1 MLKKIKFF
9 LFSQKAIEFLILIF
23 ILISSVYFLLNI
35 NFMEVPVSDTFQF
48 IDDSQL
54 YSQFRLPYKIHA
66 SPANPIL
73 IALITPFLKVDFP
86 AVRAAT
92 SISTIAVILALI
104 VFFFFVK
111 RHLKNHLLLLP
122 IFIFLIFSSSLFRV
136 VWDGNSDALFG
147 FVALLSLVA
156 YEKNKKLAYTLSAL
170 FILVRYESVAIFAA
184 FFLTDLL
191 FYFFDTKKKFNK
203 ENILA
208 IRHQVWFKSALKA
221 GLIILLWFLFVHF
234 HSWYNTRESIHKH
247 GNYYIYEIFSRIND
261 IPNWI
266 FFTKFSNLF
275 LLEDWWDVPQEY
287 AVSNSMLSLFILYL
301 FIVSFFFA
309 VRKKNKLVIAHIFF
323 IVFYLLIHVFFPAT
337 PYRYFF
343 AVLIPSV
350 YVLGFAIDRLI
361 INLNIERT
369 SHFFQTLTSVFFLIF
384 SIYIAQ
390 ASFVEINT
398 FLNIVKKQGL
408 EIKRVM
414 TWINQQEFD
423 EEQYV
428 ISFEIFN
435 HFNLNDKAIYLDA
448 YGDCISVQCLLHEFE
463 VERDV
468 WVVKTADSQRIDDF
482 KLKEMSVLV
491 FNNDL
496 ENLCLTALFRVD
508 IPKAYEWE
516 NDQWAI
522 VYNYDYEKCKDID
535 LGAFY

>member
-1 MLKKIKFF
+1 
-9 LFSQKAIEFLILIF
+9 
-23 ILISSVYFLLNI
+23 
-35 NFMEVPVSDTFQF
+35 MEVPVSDTFQF